1 MTRSGAYN
9 AVKHLQKFM
18 MPATHLG
25 SVQVK
30 EQIILISFFQKS
42 VACII
47 SLSVGLCETGVIYS
61 SQDVTEIKDI
71 VHIKHKQ
78 GNCS

>member
-9 AVKHLQKFM
+9 AVKHLQNFM

-30 EQIILISFFQKS
+30 EQIIWISFFQNS
-42 VACII
+42 VACVI
-47 SLSVGLCETGVIYS
+47 SLSVGLCETGVMYS
-61 SQDVTEIKDI
+61 SQDVPEMKDI
-71 VHIKHKQ
+71 AHTKHKQ